1 MSGRQR
7 VYGRLD
13 FAMVLEKLWL
23 ADDCRRAIIVSIRF
37 GMTTFNGDPESF
49 GNSSFGN

>member
-13 FAMVLEKLWL
+13 FAMVLEKLWP
-23 ADDCRRAIIVSIRF
+23 ADNHRRAIIVYIRF

-49 GNSSFGN
+49 GTRSEGN